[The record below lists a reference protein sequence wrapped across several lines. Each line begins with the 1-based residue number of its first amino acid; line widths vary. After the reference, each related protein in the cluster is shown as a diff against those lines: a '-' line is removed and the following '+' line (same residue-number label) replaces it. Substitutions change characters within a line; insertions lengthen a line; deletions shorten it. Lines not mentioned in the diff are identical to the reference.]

1 MTGHLL
7 LLVLMYSFS
16 EIRAQAP
23 PPKLTVNPPVITETD
38 SVTLNCQTPFD
49 SVSQCYFYTVKEQT
63 VRVFSC
69 LKTLPGT
76 ELLLMT
82 HQSSPAEV
90 KVRCYYSVNLG
101 EFSYTSPHSDISS
114 ITINFPPPPKLTVN
128 PPVIAETDSVTLN
141 CQTPSSVSVSQCY
154 FHFMRRKPPKTLSCV
169 KTLTGTELLLMTHQ
183 TSPAEVEVT
192 CFYLV
197 ANHSPESN
205 VSSISIQTP
214 PPKLTVNPPVITE
227 TDSVTLNCQTP
238 SSVSVSQCYIYT
250 VKEQT
255 AKVFPCVK
263 TLTGTELLN
272 MARQSSPAVVEL
284 TCYYTAEHRGGQYQS
299 LQSNMSSITIQPPPP
314 KLTVNPPVITET
326 DSVTLN
332 CQTPSSVSVSQ
343 CYFYTLSGGTKV
355 FSCLKTLTGT
365 ELLNMANQSSPAVV
379 KVKCSY
385 AVKLGE
391 KTPQSPYSDISSIT
405 INTVLPPKLTVTP
418 PVITETDSVTLN
430 CQTPSSVSVSQCYL
444 NIGGT
449 NQVQTFPCVKT
460 LTGTELLNMANQSSP
475 AVVKVKCSYAVKL
488 GEKTPQ
494 SPYSDISSITIN
506 TVLPPKLTVT
516 PPVITETDSVTL
528 NCQTPSSVS
537 VSQCY
542 LNIGGTNQ
550 VQTFPCVKTL
560 TGTEL
565 LNMANQSSP
574 AVVKVKCSYAVKLGE
589 KTPQSPYSDISSITI
604 NTVLPPK
611 LTVTPPVITETDSVT
626 LNCQTPSSVSV
637 SQCYFYTLS
646 EKAFRDF
653 PCLKTLTGTELLLM
667 ANQSSP
673 AVVEITCYYTV
684 KLGEKTSQSPPSNIS
699 SITINNIV
707 ETVSTTVQ
715 SMSTLTMT
723 ETVTRETNTAGIV
736 TLTSANNTVK
746 TASDSNVTVRWMWK
760 VLVAVTGL
768 GVTLGVTSLGLVL
781 LCTKRRSGKCFNK
794 RSQASVSGDIMMTN
808 TDYGRLLP
816 PGNGEGYSMVS
827 SVRDADGPS
836 GSEKLNNWDPQNQDS
851 DTYHMYS
858 TISEEPAPSALKD
871 AGYSSLQAH

>member
-1 MTGHLL
+1 MAGHLL

-49 SVSQCYFYTVKEQT
+49 SVSQCFFHIVKEQT

-114 ITINFPPPPKLTVN
+114 ITINIPPPPKLTVN

-141 CQTPSSVSVSQCY
+141 CQTPSSVSGSQCY
-154 FHFMRRKPPKTLSCV
+154 FHFMRRKPSKTLSCL
-169 KTLTGTELLLMTHQ
+169 KTLTGTELLNITHQ
-183 TSPAEVEVT
+183 SSPAEVKVT

-299 LQSNMSSITIQPPPP
+299 LHSNTSSITIQPLPPPKLTVNPQVITETDSVTLNCQTPFDSVSQCFFHIVKEQTVRVFSCLKTLPGTELLLMTHQSSPAVVNMTCYYSVNLGEFSYTSPHSDISSITINIPPPP
-314 KLTVNPPVITET
+314 KLTVNPPVIAET

-430 CQTPSSVSVSQCYL
+430 CQTPSSVSVSQCY
-444 NIGGT
+444 
-449 NQVQTFPCVKT
+449 
-460 LTGTELLNMANQSSP
+460 
-475 AVVKVKCSYAVKL
+475 
-488 GEKTPQ
+488 
-494 SPYSDISSITIN
+494 
-506 TVLPPKLTVT
+506 
-516 PPVITETDSVTL
+516 
-528 NCQTPSSVS
+528 
-537 VSQCY
+537 
-542 LNIGGTNQ
+542 
-550 VQTFPCVKTL
+550 
-560 TGTEL
+560 
-565 LNMANQSSP
+565 
-574 AVVKVKCSYAVKLGE
+574 
-589 KTPQSPYSDISSITI
+589 
-604 NTVLPPK
+604 
-611 LTVTPPVITETDSVT
+611 
-626 LNCQTPSSVSV
+626 
-637 SQCYFYTLS
+637 FYTLS

-653 PCLKTLTGTELLLM
+653 PCVKTLTGTELLLM
-667 ANQSSP
+667 AHQSSP
-673 AVVEITCYYTV
+673 ADVEITCYYTV

>member
-214 PPKLTVNPPVITE
+214 PPKLTVNPLVITETDSVTLNCQTPSSVSVSQCYFYTVKEQTAKVFSCVKTLTGTELLNMARQSSPAVVELTCYYTAEHRGGQYQSLQSNISSITIQPPPPKLTVNPPVITE

-355 FSCLKTLTGT
+355 FSCL
-365 ELLNMANQSSPAVV
+365 
-379 KVKCSY
+379 
-385 AVKLGE
+385 
-391 KTPQSPYSDISSIT
+391 
-405 INTVLPPKLTVTP
+405 
-418 PVITETDSVTLN
+418 
-430 CQTPSSVSVSQCYL
+430 
-444 NIGGT
+444 
-449 NQVQTFPCVKT
+449 KT

>member
-1 MTGHLL
+1 MAGHLL

-49 SVSQCYFYTVKEQT
+49 SVSQCFFHIVKEQT

-69 LKTLPGT
+69 LKTLTGT

-114 ITINFPPPPKLTVN
+114 ITINIP
-128 PPVIAETDSVTLN
+128 
-141 CQTPSSVSVSQCY
+141 
-154 FHFMRRKPPKTLSCV
+154 
-169 KTLTGTELLLMTHQ
+169 
-183 TSPAEVEVT
+183 
-192 CFYLV
+192 
-197 ANHSPESN
+197 
-205 VSSISIQTP
+205 P

-238 SSVSVSQCYIYT
+238 SSVSGSQCYFHFMRRKPSKT
-250 VKEQT
+250 LS
-255 AKVFPCVK
+255 CLK

-272 MARQSSPAVVEL
+272 ITHQSSPAEVKV
-284 TCYYTAEHRGGQYQS
+284 TCFYLVANHSPE
-299 LQSNMSSITIQPPPP
+299 SNVSSISIQTPPP

>member
-214 PPKLTVNPPVITE
+214 PPKLTVNPLVITETDSVTLNCQTPSSVSVSQCYFYTVKEQTAKVFSCVKTLTGTELLNMARQSSPAVVELTCYYTAEHRGGQYQSLQSNISSITIQPPPPKLTVNPPVITE

-355 FSCLKTLTGT
+355 FSCL
-365 ELLNMANQSSPAVV
+365 
-379 KVKCSY
+379 
-385 AVKLGE
+385 
-391 KTPQSPYSDISSIT
+391 
-405 INTVLPPKLTVTP
+405 
-418 PVITETDSVTLN
+418 
-430 CQTPSSVSVSQCYL
+430 
-444 NIGGT
+444 
-449 NQVQTFPCVKT
+449 
-460 LTGTELLNMANQSSP
+460 
-475 AVVKVKCSYAVKL
+475 
-488 GEKTPQ
+488 
-494 SPYSDISSITIN
+494 
-506 TVLPPKLTVT
+506 
-516 PPVITETDSVTL
+516 
-528 NCQTPSSVS
+528 
-537 VSQCY
+537 
-542 LNIGGTNQ
+542 
-550 VQTFPCVKTL
+550 KTL

>member
-1 MTGHLL
+1 MAGHLL

-49 SVSQCYFYTVKEQT
+49 SVSQCFFHIVKEQT

-82 HQSSPAEV
+82 HQSSPAV
-90 KVRCYYSVNLG
+90 VNMTCYYSVNLG

-114 ITINFPPPPKLTVN
+114 ITINIPPPPKLTVN
-128 PPVIAETDSVTLN
+128 PPVIA
-141 CQTPSSVSVSQCY
+141 
-154 FHFMRRKPPKTLSCV
+154 
-169 KTLTGTELLLMTHQ
+169 
-183 TSPAEVEVT
+183 
-192 CFYLV
+192 
-197 ANHSPESN
+197 
-205 VSSISIQTP
+205 
-214 PPKLTVNPPVITE
+214 
-227 TDSVTLNCQTP
+227 
-238 SSVSVSQCYIYT
+238 
-250 VKEQT
+250 
-255 AKVFPCVK
+255 
-263 TLTGTELLN
+263 
-272 MARQSSPAVVEL
+272 
-284 TCYYTAEHRGGQYQS
+284 
-299 LQSNMSSITIQPPPP
+299 
-314 KLTVNPPVITET
+314 ET

-430 CQTPSSVSVSQCYL
+430 CQTPSSVSVSQCY
-444 NIGGT
+444 
-449 NQVQTFPCVKT
+449 
-460 LTGTELLNMANQSSP
+460 
-475 AVVKVKCSYAVKL
+475 
-488 GEKTPQ
+488 
-494 SPYSDISSITIN
+494 
-506 TVLPPKLTVT
+506 
-516 PPVITETDSVTL
+516 
-528 NCQTPSSVS
+528 
-537 VSQCY
+537 
-542 LNIGGTNQ
+542 
-550 VQTFPCVKTL
+550 
-560 TGTEL
+560 
-565 LNMANQSSP
+565 
-574 AVVKVKCSYAVKLGE
+574 
-589 KTPQSPYSDISSITI
+589 
-604 NTVLPPK
+604 
-611 LTVTPPVITETDSVT
+611 
-626 LNCQTPSSVSV
+626 
-637 SQCYFYTLS
+637 FYTLS

-653 PCLKTLTGTELLLM
+653 PCVKTLTGTELLLM
-667 ANQSSP
+667 AHQSSP
-673 AVVEITCYYTV
+673 ADVEITCYYTV

>member
-1 MTGHLL
+1 MAGHLL

-49 SVSQCYFYTVKEQT
+49 SVSQCFFHIVKEQT

-114 ITINFPPPPKLTVN
+114 ITINIP
-128 PPVIAETDSVTLN
+128 
-141 CQTPSSVSVSQCY
+141 
-154 FHFMRRKPPKTLSCV
+154 
-169 KTLTGTELLLMTHQ
+169 
-183 TSPAEVEVT
+183 
-192 CFYLV
+192 
-197 ANHSPESN
+197 
-205 VSSISIQTP
+205 P

-238 SSVSVSQCYIYT
+238 FDSVSQCFFHI

-255 AKVFPCVK
+255 VRVFSCLK
-263 TLTGTELLN
+263 TLPGTELLL
-272 MARQSSPAVVEL
+272 MTHQSSPAVVNM
-284 TCYYTAEHRGGQYQS
+284 TCYYSVNLGEFSYTSPHS
-299 LQSNMSSITIQPPPP
+299 DISSITINIPPPP
-314 KLTVNPPVITET
+314 KLTVNPPVIAET

-430 CQTPSSVSVSQCYL
+430 CQTPSSVSVSQCY
-444 NIGGT
+444 
-449 NQVQTFPCVKT
+449 
-460 LTGTELLNMANQSSP
+460 
-475 AVVKVKCSYAVKL
+475 
-488 GEKTPQ
+488 
-494 SPYSDISSITIN
+494 
-506 TVLPPKLTVT
+506 
-516 PPVITETDSVTL
+516 
-528 NCQTPSSVS
+528 
-537 VSQCY
+537 
-542 LNIGGTNQ
+542 
-550 VQTFPCVKTL
+550 
-560 TGTEL
+560 
-565 LNMANQSSP
+565 
-574 AVVKVKCSYAVKLGE
+574 
-589 KTPQSPYSDISSITI
+589 
-604 NTVLPPK
+604 
-611 LTVTPPVITETDSVT
+611 
-626 LNCQTPSSVSV
+626 
-637 SQCYFYTLS
+637 FYTLS

-653 PCLKTLTGTELLLM
+653 PCVKTLTGTELLLM
-667 ANQSSP
+667 AHQSSP
-673 AVVEITCYYTV
+673 ADVEITCYYTV

>member
-1 MTGHLL
+1 
-7 LLVLMYSFS
+7 
-16 EIRAQAP
+16 
-23 PPKLTVNPPVITETD
+23 
-38 SVTLNCQTPFD
+38 
-49 SVSQCYFYTVKEQT
+49 
-63 VRVFSC
+63 
-69 LKTLPGT
+69 
-76 ELLLMT
+76 
-82 HQSSPAEV
+82 
-90 KVRCYYSVNLG
+90 
-101 EFSYTSPHSDISS
+101 
-114 ITINFPPPPKLTVN
+114 
-128 PPVIAETDSVTLN
+128 
-141 CQTPSSVSVSQCY
+141 
-154 FHFMRRKPPKTLSCV
+154 
-169 KTLTGTELLLMTHQ
+169 
-183 TSPAEVEVT
+183 
-192 CFYLV
+192 
-197 ANHSPESN
+197 
-205 VSSISIQTP
+205 
-214 PPKLTVNPPVITE
+214 
-227 TDSVTLNCQTP
+227 
-238 SSVSVSQCYIYT
+238 
-250 VKEQT
+250 
-255 AKVFPCVK
+255 
-263 TLTGTELLN
+263 
-272 MARQSSPAVVEL
+272 
-284 TCYYTAEHRGGQYQS
+284 
-299 LQSNMSSITIQPPPP
+299 
-314 KLTVNPPVITET
+314 
-326 DSVTLN
+326 
-332 CQTPSSVSVSQ
+332 
-343 CYFYTLSGGTKV
+343 
-355 FSCLKTLTGT
+355 
-365 ELLNMANQSSPAVV
+365 MANQSSPAVV

>member
-1 MTGHLL
+1 MAGHLL

-49 SVSQCYFYTVKEQT
+49 SVSQCFFHIVKEQT

-69 LKTLPGT
+69 LKTLTGT

-114 ITINFPPPPKLTVN
+114 ITINIPPPPKLTVN
-128 PPVIAETDSVTLN
+128 PPVITETDSVTLN
-141 CQTPSSVSVSQCY
+141 CQTPSSVSGSQCY
-154 FHFMRRKPPKTLSCV
+154 FHFMRRKPSKTLSCL
-169 KTLTGTELLLMTHQ
+169 KTLTGTELLNITHQ
-183 TSPAEVEVT
+183 SSPAEVKVT

>member
-49 SVSQCYFYTVKEQT
+49 SVSQCFFHIVKEQT

-69 LKTLPGT
+69 LKTLTGT

-114 ITINFPPPPKLTVN
+114 ITINIPPPPKLTVN
-128 PPVIAETDSVTLN
+128 PPVITETDSVTLN
-141 CQTPSSVSVSQCY
+141 CQTPSSVSGSQCY
-154 FHFMRRKPPKTLSCV
+154 FHFMRRKPSKTLSCL
-169 KTLTGTELLLMTHQ
+169 KTLTGTELLNITHQ
-183 TSPAEVEVT
+183 SSPAEVKVT

>member
-1 MTGHLL
+1 MAGHLL

-16 EIRAQAP
+16 EIRAQA
-23 PPKLTVNPPVITETD
+23 
-38 SVTLNCQTPFD
+38 
-49 SVSQCYFYTVKEQT
+49 
-63 VRVFSC
+63 
-69 LKTLPGT
+69 
-76 ELLLMT
+76 
-82 HQSSPAEV
+82 
-90 KVRCYYSVNLG
+90 
-101 EFSYTSPHSDISS
+101 
-114 ITINFPPPPKLTVN
+114 
-128 PPVIAETDSVTLN
+128 
-141 CQTPSSVSVSQCY
+141 
-154 FHFMRRKPPKTLSCV
+154 
-169 KTLTGTELLLMTHQ
+169 
-183 TSPAEVEVT
+183 
-192 CFYLV
+192 
-197 ANHSPESN
+197 
-205 VSSISIQTP
+205 P

-299 LQSNMSSITIQPPPP
+299 LHSNTSSITIQPLPPPKLTVNPQVITETDSVTLNCQTPFDSVSQCFFHIVKEQTVRVFSCLKTLPGTELLLMTHQSSPAVVNMTCYYSVNLGEFSYTSPHSDISSITINIPPPP
-314 KLTVNPPVITET
+314 KLTVNPPVIAET

-430 CQTPSSVSVSQCYL
+430 CQTPSSVSVSQCY
-444 NIGGT
+444 
-449 NQVQTFPCVKT
+449 
-460 LTGTELLNMANQSSP
+460 
-475 AVVKVKCSYAVKL
+475 
-488 GEKTPQ
+488 
-494 SPYSDISSITIN
+494 
-506 TVLPPKLTVT
+506 
-516 PPVITETDSVTL
+516 
-528 NCQTPSSVS
+528 
-537 VSQCY
+537 
-542 LNIGGTNQ
+542 
-550 VQTFPCVKTL
+550 
-560 TGTEL
+560 
-565 LNMANQSSP
+565 
-574 AVVKVKCSYAVKLGE
+574 
-589 KTPQSPYSDISSITI
+589 
-604 NTVLPPK
+604 
-611 LTVTPPVITETDSVT
+611 
-626 LNCQTPSSVSV
+626 
-637 SQCYFYTLS
+637 FYTLS

-653 PCLKTLTGTELLLM
+653 PCVKTLTGTELLLM
-667 ANQSSP
+667 AHQSSP
-673 AVVEITCYYTV
+673 ADVEITCYYTV